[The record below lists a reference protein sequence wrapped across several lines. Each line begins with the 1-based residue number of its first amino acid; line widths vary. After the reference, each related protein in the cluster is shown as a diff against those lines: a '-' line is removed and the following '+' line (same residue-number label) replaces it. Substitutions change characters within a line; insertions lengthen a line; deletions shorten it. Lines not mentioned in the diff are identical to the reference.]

1 MDLLVGVKSNIT
13 PHSPAWDGRHE
24 LSHEW
29 FYFERKNMLDELL
42 AEKVGQ
48 PDQLHMLQ
56 QIPQIRLI
64 HKISFLL
71 LDGHYIEFLSLFC
84 PTKLM
89 MDLQLCIGM
98 ILYP

>member
-64 HKISFLL
+64 HKVPFPFL
-71 LDGHYIEFLSLFC
+71 DSHYIEFLSSFC

-89 MDLQLCIGM
+89 IDLQLCIGM
-98 ILYP
+98 TMYP